1 MDESLVDIVLILL
14 ATLVAISTVPTFEIE
29 PPMSQEA
36 ETGMPQLQPLQVAIS
51 DNGTFLTPVSEGPP
65 AVLNPADFYALLM
78 ASHPDRVVEFTADR
92 NAPAYLMLNANTLV
106 QRAGRQAVFL
116 VQVAPGTS
124 P

>member
-29 PPMSQEA
+29 TPLSQEA
-36 ETGMPQLQPLQVAIS
+36 RTDMPSLQPLQVAIS
-51 DNGTFLTPVSEGPP
+51 SNGTFLTPVSEGPP
-65 AVLNPADFYALLM
+65 VTLDPADFYALLM

-92 NAPAYLMLNANTLV
+92 DAPAYLMLNANTLV

-116 VQVAPGTS
+116 VQVASDIS